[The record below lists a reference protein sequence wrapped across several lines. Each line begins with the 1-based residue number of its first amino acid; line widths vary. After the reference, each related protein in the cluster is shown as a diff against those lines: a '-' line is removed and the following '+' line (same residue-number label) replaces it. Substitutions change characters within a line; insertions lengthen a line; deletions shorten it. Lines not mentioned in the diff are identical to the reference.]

1 MSKFQKFCFTPV
13 LIVAFCAAAWAQSTV
28 TGAIGG
34 TVMNPNKEVVKGA
47 TVTITNNGTGK
58 EETATT
64 DDDGHFKLGQLQP
77 GEYTVTVNSAGFASY
92 TAKSIV
98 EVGRETTLDIPMT
111 VQAVGA
117 TVEVTAEA
125 PVINTTQQDFSSNM
139 NQTSI
144 SELPIN
150 GARWSNFALLT
161 PGTVPDANFGLIS
174 FRGISGLLNNN
185 TIDGGDNNQAFFSEE
200 RGRTRINYVV
210 SQRAIREF
218 QVNTSN
224 YSAEYGR
231 AAGGVT
237 NAVTKSG
244 TNQFHGDAFF
254 FDRDNRLGARNPL
267 GFITSF
273 DPATGALSRN
283 GYKAPDT
290 RYTFGGDIGGPIKK
304 DKAFFFFNY
313 DEVRRNFPGLAIFSA
328 PAFLTSTNVCTAD
341 DASLKGPGNV
351 QTGVRVACNSPISS
365 TNSAHVFT
373 QSLKNPTRGLTDT
386 QINSALNFLNSETG
400 PNVRKGNQR
409 IFMPKVDLNIN
420 SQNTLTV
427 TYNNFRW
434 KSPNG
439 IQTQPTNTNGRAT
452 FGDDFVND
460 DSLNVRL
467 ASNLTS
473 TLINEARYQWSR
485 DFEFE
490 FSTPPLPGE
499 PLTAP
504 AYPGVFSAGTR
515 PPDVFIT
522 NGIEFGT
529 QTFLERPQFPNEKR
543 NQFFDMLTYT
553 SGKHTFKVGADISH
567 ISDTADNLRFYA
579 GSYSYNNI
587 NDFIVDYL
595 NGQSALGAIPCST
608 STRVAGRCYTSN
620 YQQAFGGT
628 AFSFT
633 SNQWGFFGQ
642 DDWRVTP
649 RLTLNLGLRW
659 EYEQFPKTFANLV
672 NPAIPQTAK
681 MPSDKTDFG
690 PRIGFALD
698 INGDGK
704 NSLRGGYGIYYGLM
718 GTSTI
723 YNGLVNTAMAGGQ
736 FQVSLGLCTPAQV
749 AAGNLC
755 GPEFPKTLATQ
766 PSNPTVAVQFFQNNF
781 KLPRIHQADLNF
793 QREITRNT
801 VVSASLLLSYG
812 QRLPLF
818 VDTNLAPPIGT
829 FTYSIS
835 GGPFDGQNYQ
845 VPWFVGCGVTATCGS
860 NNGRPNPNFGAM
872 TEIRSIVWSKYVG
885 GVIEFNRRMT
895 KGLQF
900 NVNYTRSTARDL
912 GQSSTTFTTANNVFN
927 AFDISAE
934 AGRSNFD
941 IPNKFVANAVWQ
953 PQWKNAFA
961 KDWTFSPIFQYYSGT
976 PLTATVSGSIP
987 SPGITQDSACWPG
1000 TVTSNQCFTPGGGQN
1015 GSAGS
1020 TRFTLAPR
1028 NGYRLPSIWNV
1039 DMRVSRRIRFT
1050 ESKALELLIE
1060 GFNLFNRTQ
1069 VTGETATLYNVSSTS
1084 ATCNAAHT
1092 TCTPASGTLTF
1103 NTGFQG
1109 ITAAGG
1115 TLFRERQIQWAVRF
1129 QF

>member
-1 MSKFQKFCFTPV
+1 MSKFLRFCFTPV
-13 LIVAFCAAAWAQSTV
+13 LVFAFCAAAWAQSTT

-34 TVMNPNKEVVKGA
+34 TVANPNKEVVKGA

-58 EETATT
+58 EDTATT
-64 DDDGHFKLGQLQP
+64 DDNGHFKVSQLQP
-77 GEYTVTVNSAGFASY
+77 GEYTVIVNSPGFAAS
-92 TAKSIV
+92 TTKSIV
-98 EVGRETTLDIPMT
+98 EVGRETTLDIPLS
-111 VQAVGA
+111 VQGVGA

-267 GFITSF
+267 AFLRSF
-273 DPATGALSRN
+273 DATTGVTTVS
-283 GYKAPDT
+283 GIKPKDT

-313 DEVRRNFPGLAIFSA
+313 DEVRRNFPGLAIFSSGGFTVPVSQGGLLNTCTVA
-328 PAFLTSTNVCTAD
+328 GGACTAT
-341 DASLKGPGNV
+341 LVG
-351 QTGVRVACNSPISS
+351 
-365 TNSAHVFT
+365 
-373 QSLKNPTRGLTDT
+373 QSLKAANRGLTDT
-386 QINSALNFLNSETG
+386 QINSVVSFLTSETG
-400 PNVRKGNQR
+400 PTPRNGNQR
-409 IFMPKVDLNIN
+409 IFMPKVDINLN
-420 SQNTLTV
+420 SANTLTV

-434 KSPNG
+434 NSLSG
-439 IQTQPTNTNGRAT
+439 IQTQPTNTIGVT
-452 FGDDFVND
+452 SFGDDFVND
-460 DSLNVRL
+460 DSLNIRL
-467 ASNLTS
+467 ASNLS
-473 TLINEARYQWSR
+473 PTLINEGRYQWSR

-490 FSTPPLPGE
+490 NSKTPLAGE

-504 AYPGVFSAGTR
+504 AYPGATQAGTR
-515 PPDVFIT
+515 GPDVFIT
-522 NGIEFGT
+522 NGIEFGVA
-529 QTFLERPQFPNEKR
+529 TFLERPQYPNEHK
-543 NQFFDMLTYT
+543 NQFFDMLTKT

-567 ISDTADNLRFYA
+567 VKDVADNLRTYA

-587 NDFIVDYL
+587 NDFIIDYL
-595 NGQSALGAIPCST
+595 NWKTPLLAPGSTTNPMVCST
-608 STRVAGRCYTSN
+608 STRTAGKCYTSN
-620 YQQAFGGT
+620 YSQGFGGT
-628 AFSFT
+628 AYTFT
-633 SNQWGFFGQ
+633 ENLWNFFAQ

-659 EYEQFPKTFANLV
+659 EYQQYPKVVLP
-672 NPAIPQTAK
+672 NPAVPQTGS

-690 PRIGFALD
+690 PRLGFAYD
-698 INGDGK
+698 INGDGRT
-704 NSLRGGYGIYYGLM
+704 SIRGGYGIYYGLM

-723 YNGLVNTAMAGGQ
+723 YNALINTGVTGGQ
-736 FQVSLGLCTPAQV
+736 FQVSLNQ
-749 AAGNLC
+749 AAG
-755 GPEFPKTLATQ
+755 PSFPNTLATLPASQ
-766 PSNPTVAVQFFQNNF
+766 TVGIQFFQTGF
-781 KLPRIHQADLNF
+781 KEPRIHQADLTF
-793 QREITRNT
+793 EREITRNT
-801 VVSASLLLSYG
+801 VVSGSLLLSFG

-818 VDTNLAPPIGT
+818 VDTNIAPPKSSFRYT
-829 FTYSIS
+829 LV
-835 GGPFDGQNYQ
+835 GGPFDGQVYQ
-845 VPWFVGCGVTATCGS
+845 VPWFYGCGNATVCGS
-860 NNGRPNPNFGAM
+860 SNGRPNPNFGAM
-872 TEIRSIVWSKYVG
+872 TAIESVVWSKYVG
-885 GVIEFNRRMT
+885 GVIQLNRRMT
-895 KGLQF
+895 KGLQLQI
-900 NVNYTRSTARDL
+900 NYTRSTARDL
-912 GQSSTTFTTANNVFN
+912 GQSSTTFTSTNNVFN
-927 AFDISAE
+927 PYDIAGES
-934 AGRSNFD
+934 GRSFLD
-941 IPNKFVANAVWQ
+941 IPNKLVANAVWQ

-961 KDWTFSPIFQYYSGT
+961 KDWTFSPIFQYYSGA
-976 PLTATVSGSIP
+976 PLNATVSVNVPNPGFSQDPNCWKPIP
-987 SPGITQDSACWPG
+987 PSTTPSQ
-1000 TVTSNQCFTPGGGQN
+1000 VCFTPGGGQN
-1015 GSAGS
+1015 GTGGL
-1020 TRFTLAPR
+1020 TRFALAPR

-1039 DMRVSRRIRFT
+1039 DMRVSRRIRFS

-1069 VTGETATLYNVSSTS
+1069 VTGENAGIYTSTGGTSTAGSLTAIATQTLVFN
-1084 ATCNAAHT
+1084 N
-1092 TCTPASGTLTF
+1092 TF
-1103 NTGFQG
+1103 QTIN
-1109 ITAAGG
+1109 AAGG
-1115 TLFRERQIQWAVRF
+1115 TLFRERQVQWAVRF